1 LHPEATFAFH
11 DSEVRRI
18 VADAAAG
25 TLAVVFSAARVLV
38 PRARGEDEAEGG
50 YFAGVELRLADARWT
65 GPVAVCIGRLASGA
79 VTLEGS
85 HRVVL
90 PLDAE
95 LAGTLRVELV
105 FANGS
110 QLHVDARR
118 LALRAGDARPSG
130 DYAC

>member
-1 LHPEATFAFH
+1 LHPETTFVFH

-18 VADAAAG
+18 VADAGAG
-25 TLAVVFSAARVLV
+25 TLQILFSAARVCM
-38 PRARGEDEAEGG
+38 PQAGAAGDDEDG
-50 YFAGVELRLADARWT
+50 YLAGVELQIAEARWT

-79 VTLEGS
+79 VMAAGA

-90 PLDAE
+90 PLDAD
-95 LAGTLRVELV
+95 LAGELRIELQ

-110 QLHVDARR
+110 QLHVEARR
-118 LALRAGDARPSG
+118 LVMRAGEAHPSG